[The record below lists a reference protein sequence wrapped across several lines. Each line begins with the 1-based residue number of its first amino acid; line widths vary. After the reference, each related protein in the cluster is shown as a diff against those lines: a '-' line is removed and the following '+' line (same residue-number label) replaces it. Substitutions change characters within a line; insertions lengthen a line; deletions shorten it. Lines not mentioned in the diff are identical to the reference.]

1 MTDQSVF
8 NSTPASTGQQ
18 EETQAPLAQAQPQ
31 VSNTYS
37 DQLAGIVAGDG
48 RQKYETVDKALEAL
62 AHSQT
67 FIPTLETKVTE
78 QEGTINQL
86 REELAKHKGVQEL
99 VDQLGHHQQQEQP
112 DVTPSAA
119 AIGEEQIVSIL
130 EATLEKRKL
139 QQTVATNTEQVD
151 QALTAKYGT
160 QAAQVVQDK
169 AKELG
174 TTPEALG
181 ELAQTQPNVVLSLFQ
196 AKPSS
201 ASLTGGSMNLG
212 FSQPKVEE
220 LAPPTTSLLSG
231 ASGKEQT
238 DYMKQVKADVYRRLG
253 ITE

>member
-8 NSTPASTGQQ
+8 TSQTQ
-18 EETQAPLAQAQPQ
+18 EPQGEQQAPLAQEQPQ

-62 AHSQT
+62 AHSQN

-86 REELAKHKGVQEL
+86 REELSKHKGVQEL

-112 DVTPSAA
+112 DATPSAA
-119 AIGEEQIVSIL
+119 AFGEEQIVSIL

-139 QQTVATNTEQVD
+139 QQTVTTNTQQVD
-151 QALTAKYGT
+151 QALTAKYGDK
-160 QAAQVVQDK
+160 AAQVVQDK

-181 ELAQTQPNVVLSLFQ
+181 ELAKQQPNVVLSLFQ
-196 AKPSS
+196 ASPSP
-201 ASLTGGSMNLG
+201 TQITNGSMHMG
-212 FSQPKVEE
+212 FNQPKVQE

-253 ITE
+253 VTE

>member
-8 NSTPASTGQQ
+8 TSQ
-18 EETQAPLAQAQPQ
+18 EQAPQGEQQAPLAQSTPQ
-31 VSNTYS
+31 ETNPYSN
-37 DQLAGIVAGDG
+37 QLAGIVTGEG

-62 AHSQT
+62 AHSQY

-99 VDQLGHHQQQEQP
+99 VDQLGNHQQQEQP

-139 QQTVATNTEQVD
+139 QQTVTTNTQTVD
-151 QALTAKYGT
+151 QALTAKYGEK
-160 QAAQVVQDK
+160 AAQVVQDK

-181 ELAQTQPNVVLSLFQ
+181 ELAKQQPNVVLSLFQ
-196 AKPSS
+196 ASPSS
-201 ASLTGGSMNLG
+201 TPLSSGSLNMG
-212 FSQPKVEE
+212 FTQPKVQE

-253 ITE
+253 VTE